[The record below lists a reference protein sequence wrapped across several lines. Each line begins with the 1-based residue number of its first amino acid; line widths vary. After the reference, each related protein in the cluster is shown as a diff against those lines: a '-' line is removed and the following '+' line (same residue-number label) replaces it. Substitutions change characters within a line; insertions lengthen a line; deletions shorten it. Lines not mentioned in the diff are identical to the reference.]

1 MNPDQKSLYKDVML
15 ENCISLAS
23 VGEEGFVGRWSDC
36 LKSEIHKYLLKGEQ
50 ICFPATFYYGDI
62 IHESGLG

>member
-1 MNPDQKSLYKDVML
+1 MGNLLLQGRVTFQDITVSFTSEEWQGLNPDQKSLYKDAML

-36 LKSEIHKYLLKGEQ
+36 LKSEV
-50 ICFPATFYYGDI
+50 
-62 IHESGLG
+62 